1 MLQFENGNFFQ
12 NEIKLKSKTK
22 INSSFDFNSRYIV
35 STSPPLP
42 PPRKC
47 DSIPGS
53 PQQLRARI
61 HYTPEPQRRI
71 YRNGVDQ

>member
-1 MLQFENGNFFQ
+1 MFVFF
-12 NEIKLKSKTK
+12 I
-22 INSSFDFNSRYIV
+22 RYII

-42 PPRKC
+42 PPRKGS

-71 YRNGVDQ
+71 YRTGIDQ